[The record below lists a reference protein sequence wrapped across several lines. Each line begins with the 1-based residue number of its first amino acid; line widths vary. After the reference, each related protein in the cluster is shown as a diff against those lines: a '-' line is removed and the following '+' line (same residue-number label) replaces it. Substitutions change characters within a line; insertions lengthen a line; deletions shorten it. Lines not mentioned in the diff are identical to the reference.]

1 MKAAYK
7 GLAVALI
14 HILIVLSLGGK
25 LLHDRATRP
34 RVWVRTGS
42 VDPDLPIRGRYLTLS
57 VEVHCPE
64 LERDKSVPTPS
75 GGLGGV
81 IGRAVES
88 HGGSVELAVENGE
101 LVAHKTE
108 RYTGMFVNSWGQRNS
123 GDLFLLSPPVVFFI
137 PEHAETPR
145 LGGGTELWAEVTV
158 PKKGPPRPIQ
168 LAVKRG
174 DQWTPLTYR

>member
-1 MKAAYK
+1 MKAADK

-34 RVWVRTGS
+34 RIWVRTAS
-42 VDPDLPIRGRYLTLS
+42 FDPDLPIRGRYLTLS
-57 VEVHCPE
+57 LEVHAADLVQSQDLKHPA
-64 LERDKSVPTPS
+64 LNSS
-75 GGLGGV
+75 GYV
-81 IGRAVES
+81 D
-88 HGGSVELAVENGE
+88 LAVENGQ
-101 LVAHKTE
+101 LVAHRSE
-108 RYTGMFVNSWGQRNS
+108 ESTGMMINSWRWQNRGN
-123 GDLFLLSPPVVFFI
+123 GNPLLSPPVVFFI

-145 LGGGTELWAEVTV
+145 LGAGTELWAEVTV

>member
-34 RVWVRTGS
+34 RIWVRTAS
-42 VDPDLPIRGRYLTLS
+42 FDPDLPIRGRYLTLS
-57 VEVHCPE
+57 LEVHAPE
-64 LERDKSVPTPS
+64 LVQPQDPQHPGLYS
-75 GGLGGV
+75 GGYV
-81 IGRAVES
+81 D
-88 HGGSVELAVENGE
+88 LAVENGQ
-101 LVAHKTE
+101 LVAHRSE
-108 RYTGMFVNSWGQRNS
+108 AATGMMIWNRLQNRGN
-123 GDLFLLSPPVVFFI
+123 GNLLLSPPVVFFI

-145 LGGGTELWAEVTV
+145 LGGGSELWAEVTV

>member
-34 RVWVRTGS
+34 RIWVRTAS
-42 VDPDLPIRGRYLTLS
+42 FDPDLPIRGRYLTLS
-57 VEVHCPE
+57 LEVHAPE
-64 LERDKSVPTPS
+64 PAQPQDPKYPGLYS
-75 GGLGGV
+75 GGYV
-81 IGRAVES
+81 D
-88 HGGSVELAVENGE
+88 LAVENGQ
-101 LVAHKTE
+101 LVAHRSE
-108 RYTGMFVNSWGQRNS
+108 SATGMMINSWRLQNRGN
-123 GDLFLLSPPVVFFI
+123 GNPLLSPPVVFFI

-145 LGGGTELWAEVTV
+145 LGAGAELWAEVTV
-158 PKKGPPRPIQ
+158 PKKGPPRPLQ

>member
-34 RVWVRTGS
+34 RIWVRTAS
-42 VDPDLPIRGRYLTLS
+42 FDPDLPIRGRYLTLS
-57 VEVHCPE
+57 LEVHAPE
-64 LERDKSVPTPS
+64 LQQQDPKNPGLYP
-75 GGLGGV
+75 GGYV
-81 IGRAVES
+81 D
-88 HGGSVELAVENGE
+88 LAVENGQ
-101 LVAHKTE
+101 LVAHRSE
-108 RYTGMFVNSWGQRNS
+108 AATGMMIWNRLQNRGN
-123 GDLFLLSPPVVFFI
+123 GNLLLSPPVLFFI
-137 PEHAETPR
+137 PEHAVTPR
-145 LGGGTELWAEVTV
+145 LGAGTELWAEVTV

-168 LAVKRG
+168 LAVKHG

>member
-34 RVWVRTGS
+34 RIWVRTAS
-42 VDPDLPIRGRYLTLS
+42 FDPDLPIRGRYLTLS
-57 VEVHCPE
+57 LEVHAPE
-64 LERDKSVPTPS
+64 LLQPQVPQDPKNPALYS
-75 GGLGGV
+75 GGYV
-81 IGRAVES
+81 D
-88 HGGSVELAVENGE
+88 LAVENGQ
-101 LVAHKTE
+101 LVAHRSE
-108 RYTGMFVNSWGQRNS
+108 EATGMMINSWRWQNRGN
-123 GDLFLLSPPVVFFI
+123 GNPLLSPPVLFFI

-145 LGGGTELWAEVTV
+145 LGAGTELWAEVTL